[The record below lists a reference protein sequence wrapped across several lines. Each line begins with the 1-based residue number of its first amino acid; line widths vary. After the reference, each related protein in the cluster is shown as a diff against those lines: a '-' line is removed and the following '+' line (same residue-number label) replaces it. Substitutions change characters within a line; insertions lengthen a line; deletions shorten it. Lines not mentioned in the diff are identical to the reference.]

1 MIRTRFAPS
10 PTGFLHI
17 GGLKTAL
24 FAYLFARKNN
34 GSFILRIEDTDQN
47 RYVKGGMEQIIWSLK
62 WANINYDEGPDVGGQ
77 YGPYIQTQRKDI
89 YQKFAIELINRGFAY
104 YCFCSSERL
113 EELRKYQNEH
123 HLPSKYDRH
132 CLNLSKEEIKKR
144 IENGEKY
151 VIRMKIPD
159 NEIIKFHDLIKG
171 DVEFNS
177 NELDDQ
183 ILIKSDG
190 LPTYHFAVVVDDH
203 LMNITHVIRADE
215 WLSSTPKHI
224 LLYRYFGWDIPQ
236 YVHVPPILGQDGKK
250 KLSKREGSVSVN
262 QFAEAGYLREGLIN
276 YLALLGW
283 NPGTTEEIF
292 TIDELINKFDLNK
305 CQKAGAIFDP
315 KRLDWINGQHIRKMT
330 LEDFSNRVIEYVENY
345 KKDDKRFA
353 KVLDS
358 NDLVSRFMI
367 IEKQRINKLSEIE
380 DDLYMLDF
388 DYNYDINGIF
398 NAKMGVDKDNIKDI
412 LEESIDFIQNKLIIN
427 YSVKENEESKINEE
441 ENIKQ
446 QFVSFITDLKLKN
459 GQVLWPIRFALSG
472 KDKSA
477 GVFELVWAI
486 GKNETIKRINASI
499 AKL

>member
-1 MIRTRFAPS
+1 MVRTRFAPS

-62 WANINYDEGPDVGGQ
+62 WVGISYDEGPDVGGQ

-113 EELRKYQNEH
+113 NELRKYQNEH

-190 LPTYHFAVVVDDH
+190 LPTYHFAVVIDDH

-292 TIDELINKFDLNK
+292 TIDDLINKFDLNK

-388 DYNYDINGIF
+388 DYKYDINGIF

-412 LEESIDFIQNKLIIN
+412 LEKSIDFIQNKLIIN
-427 YSVKENEESKINEE
+427 YSVREDEESKMKEE
-441 ENIKQ
+441 ESIKQ
-446 QFVSFITDLKLKN
+446 QFISFITDLKLKN

-486 GKNETIKRINASI
+486 GKDETIKRINASI

>member
-1 MIRTRFAPS
+1 
-10 PTGFLHI
+10 
-17 GGLKTAL
+17 
-24 FAYLFARKNN
+24 
-34 GSFILRIEDTDQN
+34 
-47 RYVKGGMEQIIWSLK
+47 
-62 WANINYDEGPDVGGQ
+62 
-77 YGPYIQTQRKDI
+77 
-89 YQKFAIELINRGFAY
+89 
-104 YCFCSSERL
+104 
-113 EELRKYQNEH
+113 
-123 HLPSKYDRH
+123 LPSKYDRH

-190 LPTYHFAVVVDDH
+190 LPTYHFAVVIDDH

-292 TIDELINKFDLNK
+292 TIDDLINRFDLNK

-388 DYNYDINGIF
+388 DYKYDINGIF

-412 LEESIDFIQNKLIIN
+412 LEKSIDFIQNKLIIN
-427 YSVKENEESKINEE
+427 YSVREDEESKMKEE
-441 ENIKQ
+441 ESIKQ
-446 QFVSFITDLKLKN
+446 QFISFITDLKLKN

-486 GKNETIKRINASI
+486 GKDETIKRINASI